1 MAARVRRALGD
12 VARGIA
18 VAVRA
23 RPGLALGAAAAVFA
37 LSILLPPADF
47 WNHSLPLRCG
57 KDDRTWWPAFTA
69 RCDQSQV
76 WVRLAKAGPASH
88 HGAEMAARVRRA
100 LGDVARGI
108 AVGVRARTGLMLG
121 AAAAVFALSILL
133 PPALLS
139 VARKPV
145 DYFTFNPWLKRLP
158 EYLASDVPRE
168 QKIAKLPD
176 LALFWF
182 SADSPFGGTEWG
194 YAVDVRDLGRLLLT
208 ALLFGL
214 YFALW
219 RQRRAR
225 VAAAGWSARAA
236 RSGGVA
242 GALASG
248 LGLSTG
254 PCSVMGCGAPVLPVV
269 GLAFVGLS
277 STTLAVLSRLSTTLS
292 TVLILGLLAAV
303 VGLGGSVGRSERPAG
318 L

>member
-1 MAARVRRALGD
+1 MV
-12 VARGIA
+12 VSIYRGVTKVKFGCGLPRCA
-18 VAVRA
+18 
-23 RPGLALGAAAAVFA
+23 PG
-37 LSILLPPADF
+37 S
-47 WNHSLPLRCG
+47 H
-57 KDDRTWWPAFTA
+57 DD
-69 RCDQSQV
+69 
-76 WVRLAKAGPASH
+76 
-88 HGAEMAARVRRA
+88 AEMAARVRRA

-108 AVGVRARTGLMLG
+108 VVAVRARPGLVLG

-133 PPALLS
+133 PLALLS

-242 GALASG
+242 GALASV

-303 VGLGGSVGRSERPAG
+303 VGLGGSVGRSERRAG

>member
-1 MAARVRRALGD
+1 MAARVTRALGD
-12 VARGIA
+12 VARGTA

-23 RPGLALGAAAAVFA
+23 RPGLVLG
-37 LSILLPPADF
+37 
-47 WNHSLPLRCG
+47 
-57 KDDRTWWPAFTA
+57 T
-69 RCDQSQV
+69 
-76 WVRLAKAGPASH
+76 
-88 HGAEMAARVRRA
+88 
-100 LGDVARGI
+100 
-108 AVGVRARTGLMLG
+108 
-121 AAAAVFALSILL
+121 AAAVFALSILL

-139 VARKPV
+139 VARKPA
-145 DYFTFNPWLKRLP
+145 DYFTFNPWLQRLP

-168 QKIAKLPD
+168 QKLAKLPD

-225 VAAAGWSARAA
+225 VVVAGWSARTA

-242 GALASG
+242 GALVSV

-292 TVLILGLLAAV
+292 TVLILGLFAAV
-303 VGLGGSVGRSERPAG
+303 VALGGSVGRSERRAG

>member
-18 VAVRA
+18 A
-23 RPGLALGAAAAVFA
+23 
-37 LSILLPPADF
+37 
-47 WNHSLPLRCG
+47 
-57 KDDRTWWPAFTA
+57 
-69 RCDQSQV
+69 
-76 WVRLAKAGPASH
+76 
-88 HGAEMAARVRRA
+88 
-100 LGDVARGI
+100 
-108 AVGVRARTGLMLG
+108 GVRARTGLLLG
-121 AAAAVFALSILL
+121 AAAALFALSILL

-168 QKIAKLPD
+168 QKIARLPD

-219 RQRRAR
+219 RQRR
-225 VAAAGWSARAA
+225 VAGGSTRAA

-242 GALASG
+242 GALMSV

-292 TVLILGLLAAV
+292 TALILGLLAAV
-303 VGLGGSVGRSERPAG
+303 VGLGGRVGRSERRAG

>member
-1 MAARVRRALGD
+1 MVSIYRGVTKVKFGYGLPRRTPASHDGAEMAVQVRRALGD

-23 RPGLALGAAAAVFA
+23 RPGLVF
-37 LSILLPPADF
+37 
-47 WNHSLPLRCG
+47 
-57 KDDRTWWPAFTA
+57 
-69 RCDQSQV
+69 
-76 WVRLAKAGPASH
+76 
-88 HGAEMAARVRRA
+88 
-100 LGDVARGI
+100 
-108 AVGVRARTGLMLG
+108 G

-242 GALASG
+242 GALASV

-254 PCSVMGCGAPVLPVV
+254 PCSVMGCGAPVMPVV

-303 VGLGGSVGRSERPAG
+303 VGLGGSVGRSERAAG